1 MRTPLLALIA
11 TFMASPVAF
20 AATETHGEEASKGL
34 PQFDPTW
41 FPSQIFW
48 LLVMYVVLYV
58 VFARK
63 TLPALSGVIDNRNNL
78 IESEME
84 EAERLT
90 TEATTVQE
98 DYEGNLATARQKATE
113 TTLDVEQAIRDK
125 ATQVQNDFRA
135 RAEKDMNKLEKTLTK
150 AKEET
155 MGELETIVA
164 DLTSKSVKKLAG
176 VNIKSS
182 EVEKII
188 GSLNANN
195 STRKAA

>member
-1 MRTPLLALIA
+1 MKTPLLAFIA
-11 TFMASPVAF
+11 LVLTSPVAL
-20 AATETHGEEASKGL
+20 AATESHGEEASKGL

-41 FPSQIFW
+41 FPSQVFW
-48 LLVMYVVLYV
+48 LLVMYAVLYI

-98 DYEGNLATARQKATE
+98 EYEGNLTTARQKATE

-135 RAEKDMNKLEKTLTK
+135 RAEKEMAKLEKTLNK
-150 AKEET
+150 AKQDT
-155 MGELETIVA
+155 MDELETIVA
-164 DLTSKSVKKLAG
+164 DLTAESVKKLAG
-176 VNIKSS
+176 VNIKAA

-188 GSLNANN
+188 GNLNSGNTA
-195 STRKAA
+195 RKAA